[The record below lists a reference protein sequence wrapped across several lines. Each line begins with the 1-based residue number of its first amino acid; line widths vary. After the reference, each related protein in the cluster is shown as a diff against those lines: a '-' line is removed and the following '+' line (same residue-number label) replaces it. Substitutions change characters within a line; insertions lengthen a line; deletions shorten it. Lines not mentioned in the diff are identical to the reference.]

1 MSTIDHQAPHPPG
14 QRLTPAQAYQAAVA
28 AHRQGRLDEAAR
40 IYRAVLQG
48 NPNHVDSLHYL
59 GVLCN
64 QQGRPREAETLLRR
78 AVQLDPNSATVANDF
93 GIALAA
99 LGRFDEAMEQYRRAA
114 VAKPDFIDAHNNLG
128 TALQALD
135 RNEEAISEFERALAI
150 SPGAGAVRNNLG
162 IAYASLNR
170 HEEAIACYRQAIGS
184 QPNLPEPYYN
194 LGLSLAT
201 LGRAEEAIAQYR
213 KAVELK
219 PSYFDAHRALAS
231 AFASARQ
238 FEAAIPHF
246 RAALAIRPQ
255 SAETQYDFGNALMAD
270 GRLAEA
276 VVFYRRALAV
286 RPQYPEAH
294 NNLGNVLAT
303 VGQPSE
309 AVAHFREAL
318 VLRPDFAEAHGNLG
332 NALFALRQLDE
343 AVSCL
348 EKALALD
355 PNLADA
361 QHNLANVLQ
370 TLGRLEEARHAFE
383 RAVALAPKRA
393 ELYRGLAEAKRFLPG
408 DPHLAAMEELA
419 RDAALLTDAQ
429 RLELHFGLGK
439 AYGDLDRYEEA
450 LRHLQQGN
458 ALKRKQVKYDET
470 AKLQGLRDTATVFSA
485 ELIRRNEGLGDPSA
499 DSIFIVGMPRSGT
512 TLVEQVLASHPEVF
526 AAGEVMNFREAM
538 EAVAAF
544 PEAMPSLTAEQLRE
558 IGARYAKSMRALAP
572 TAERITD
579 KMPSNFRFVGLIHL
593 ALPNARIIHVRRDPI
608 DTCLSCYSKIFTG
621 DQPFSYDLG
630 ELGRFYRAYEALM
643 AHWRRVLPEGAMIE
657 VQYEELVAD
666 FETHARRIVDYCGL
680 AWDERCLAFH
690 ETKRPVLTA
699 SAVQVRQPLYRSAV
713 GKWRPYAALL
723 APLLDALGSEDTTED
738 GK

>member
-1 MSTIDHQAPHPPG
+1 
-14 QRLTPAQAYQAAVA
+14 
-28 AHRQGRLDEAAR
+28 
-40 IYRAVLQG
+40 
-48 NPNHVDSLHYL
+48 
-59 GVLCN
+59 
-64 QQGRPREAETLLRR
+64 
-78 AVQLDPNSATVANDF
+78 
-93 GIALAA
+93 
-99 LGRFDEAMEQYRRAA
+99 
-114 VAKPDFIDAHNNLG
+114 
-128 TALQALD
+128 
-135 RNEEAISEFERALAI
+135 
-150 SPGAGAVRNNLG
+150 
-162 IAYASLNR
+162 
-170 HEEAIACYRQAIGS
+170 
-184 QPNLPEPYYN
+184 
-194 LGLSLAT
+194 
-201 LGRAEEAIAQYR
+201 
-213 KAVELK
+213 
-219 PSYFDAHRALAS
+219 
-231 AFASARQ
+231 
-238 FEAAIPHF
+238 
-246 RAALAIRPQ
+246 
-255 SAETQYDFGNALMAD
+255 
-270 GRLAEA
+270 
-276 VVFYRRALAV
+276 
-286 RPQYPEAH
+286 
-294 NNLGNVLAT
+294 
-303 VGQPSE
+303 
-309 AVAHFREAL
+309 
-318 VLRPDFAEAHGNLG
+318 
-332 NALFALRQLDE
+332 
-343 AVSCL
+343 
-348 EKALALD
+348 
-355 PNLADA
+355 
-361 QHNLANVLQ
+361 
-370 TLGRLEEARHAFE
+370 
-383 RAVALAPKRA
+383 
-393 ELYRGLAEAKRFLPG
+393 
-408 DPHLAAMEELA
+408 
-419 RDAALLTDAQ
+419 
-429 RLELHFGLGK
+429 
-439 AYGDLDRYEEA
+439 
-450 LRHLQQGN
+450 
-458 ALKRKQVKYDET
+458 
-470 AKLQGLRDTATVFSA
+470 LRDTASVFSA

-666 FETHARRIVDYCGL
+666 FEKQARRIVDYCGL